1 MYPLQ
6 NIIEILRKDK
16 EFRTSQGMY
25 LENVLQNADKEV
37 LFYLKLILSNESA
50 N

>member
-1 MYPLQ
+1 
-6 NIIEILRKDK
+6 
-16 EFRTSQGMY
+16 MY

-50 N
+50 NWPIHSSFSGKSEVTHHYLQ